1 MSISDPSDANS
12 PSMRRE
18 TVPNC
23 IKDLCSPALFFLPS
37 SLPLPVSGTLCSRL
51 AANHPSVDPTA
62 DPSGLTGGSP
72 LAALI
77 EVVSAEGTL
86 LMGLGWSLPV
96 VDEMTLHAPD

>member
-1 MSISDPSDANS
+1 
-12 PSMRRE
+12 MRRE
-18 TVPNC
+18 IAPNC
-23 IKDLCSPALFFLPS
+23 IKDHSFVRSPLFPS

-51 AANHPSVDPTA
+51 AANYPSVNPTT

-77 EVVSAEGTL
+77 EVVSAEGIL
-86 LMGLGWSLPV
+86 LMELGLSLPV